1 MKILYTSPII
11 EYPAAG
17 GPQLRIE
24 SSIKALS
31 KVSEL
36 YVVSRSS
43 KKDMGGS
50 KAIDYYKSFVKS
62 FSFAPSAYVLSSNRY
77 INKLQRVIKSSLKS
91 TIERDAKFL
100 LSILEK
106 FDIDIIW
113 FGYGNISFDL
123 IKHIK
128 IIRPE
133 IKVICDTDSV
143 WSRFVLRKLPYETNK
158 IRANRI
164 KSKGLKKEREEAEWV
179 NLCDITTAVS
189 EVDAKYYQSI
199 ASDKSK
205 VLLFSN
211 AIDIQKYIEFIAE
224 PQGIKKP
231 NIYLAGSFG
240 PKSAMDKAARWFIE
254 SVFPI
259 IKKDL
264 PNIHFYIIGRGSKET
279 LKDIKDEKISILGKV
294 DTVLPYLSNANVS
307 IVPLQFESGTR
318 FKIMEAA
325 ACKIPIVSTTL
336 GAEGISVTNGHDI
349 LIADSSEQFANAVI
363 SLLKNKELSQRISD
377 NCFELINEN
386 NSIDSLVLEAEEIIN
401 RLSK

>member
-1 MKILYTSPII
+1 M
-11 EYPAAG
+11 
-17 GPQLRIE
+17 
-24 SSIKALS
+24 
-31 KVSEL
+31 
-36 YVVSRSS
+36 
-43 KKDMGGS
+43 
-50 KAIDYYKSFVKS
+50 
-62 FSFAPSAYVLSSNRY
+62 
-77 INKLQRVIKSSLKS
+77 
-91 TIERDAKFL
+91 
-100 LSILEK
+100 
-106 FDIDIIW
+106 
-113 FGYGNISFDL
+113 
-123 IKHIK
+123 
-128 IIRPE
+128 
-133 IKVICDTDSV
+133 
-143 WSRFVLRKLPYETNK
+143 
-158 IRANRI
+158 

-240 PKSAMDKAARWFIE
+240 PKSPMDKAARWFIE
-254 SVFPI
+254 SIFPI
-259 IKKDL
+259 IKKDI

-363 SLLKNKELSQRISD
+363 SLLKKKELSQRISD
-377 NCFELINEN
+377 NCFDLISKN